1 MHPSGHRA
9 TRRPA
14 RRRNRLRLPAR
25 SPNVAEAVQQR
36 RGRRRAAATAAAV
49 AVVGLAGAWGAG
61 LIVFVNSIPRTV
73 VDEDTRADAIVVL
86 TGGSER
92 LSTGLR
98 LLRDNKA
105 DRVFV
110 SGVFP
115 GVEVEALIKLAGA
128 GSSDV
133 AGRVEAGHG
142 ARNTAGNATETAA
155 WMRRH
160 GYRKLRLVTG
170 SYHMPRSLLEF
181 RHALPEAVV
190 IPHPVFPSHVKQA
203 RWWQEPGTLLLII
216 SEYNKFLWSAFVG
229 GVASVIERA
238 TMNGEDAR

>member
-1 MHPSGHRA
+1 MHPSGRRA
-9 TRRPA
+9 MRRPA
-14 RRRNRLRLPAR
+14 RRRTSHRLPAR
-25 SPNVAEAVQQR
+25 SPNGAKAAQQR
-36 RGRRRAAATAAAV
+36 RGRRRAAATAAALAV
-49 AVVGLAGAWGAG
+49 AGLAAAWGAG
-61 LIVFVNSIPRTV
+61 LIAFVNSIPRAV
-73 VDEDTRADAIVVL
+73 VDEDTRTDAIVVL

-105 DRVFV
+105 ERVFV

-115 GVEVEALIKLAGA
+115 GVEVDALIKLAGA
-128 GSSDV
+128 RSSDV
-133 AGRVEAGHG
+133 ADRVEAGHG
-142 ARNTAGNATETAA
+142 ARNTAGNATETAE

-181 RHALPEAVV
+181 RHALPEAAV

-216 SEYNKFLWSAFVG
+216 GEYNKFLWSAFAG
-229 GVASVIERA
+229 GVASVIEGA
-238 TMNGEDAR
+238 APSGGDAR